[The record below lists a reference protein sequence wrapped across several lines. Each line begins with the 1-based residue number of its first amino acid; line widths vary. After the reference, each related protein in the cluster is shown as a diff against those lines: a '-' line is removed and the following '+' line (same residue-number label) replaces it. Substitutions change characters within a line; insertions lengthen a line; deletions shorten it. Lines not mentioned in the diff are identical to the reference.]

1 MMDINEVLASV
12 VYEFFVKETT
22 SLADKSAKATGV
34 NNKIIQSEQLAEELY
49 KPINYQNIQKRKIY
63 SSFKDNIWGPDL
75 ADMQL
80 ISAFNKGIRFLL
92 FVIDLFSKYSWVF
105 PLKVKKSI
113 TMN

>member
-49 KPINYQNIQKRKIY
+49 KPINY
-63 SSFKDNIWGPDL
+63 
-75 ADMQL
+75 
-80 ISAFNKGIRFLL
+80 
-92 FVIDLFSKYSWVF
+92 
-105 PLKVKKSI
+105 
-113 TMN
+113 